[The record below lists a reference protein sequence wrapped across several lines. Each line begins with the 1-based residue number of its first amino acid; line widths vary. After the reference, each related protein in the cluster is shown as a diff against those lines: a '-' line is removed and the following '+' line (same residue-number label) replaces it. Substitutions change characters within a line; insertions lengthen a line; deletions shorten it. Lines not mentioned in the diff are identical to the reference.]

1 MLFVGTFTCLIP
13 LFLLDAE
20 LTWWMESRKKKR
32 KEESP
37 ESEKETEKK
46 RKTVWQQG
54 MKNWFGK
61 HRQTLCTLLIC
72 AMGCGLLVVLLYP
85 YKCWEEGCYN
95 LAFDGIYCEQHRAEK
110 IEKSKRKKRNVKK
123 ENGLS

>member
-1 MLFVGTFTCLIP
+1 MSDTVVFAGCRT
-13 LFLLDAE
+13 D
-20 LTWWMESRKKKR
+20 WWMESRKKK

-46 RKTVWQQG
+46 ENRLAAG

-85 YKCWEEGCYN
+85 YKCREEDVTIWPSMTYTVNSTGRE
-95 LAFDGIYCEQHRAEK
+95 DRRK
-110 IEKSKRKKRNVKK
+110 MKREEERT
-123 ENGLS
+123 